1 MTSFSERRSF
11 LLGAA
16 SMTALPA
23 IARANRQDWD
33 VPYVPTPPEVVE
45 AMLDLAKLKPGEQL
59 IDLGSGDGRIAI
71 AAARRGA
78 RALGVERN
86 ARLVARSRT
95 LAKMAGQAEGA
106 RFVRADL
113 FSVSLRGADVV
124 TLYLLPDVNERLRP
138 KLLAELRPGARVVS
152 HAFDMGEWAA
162 DATQS
167 ISGKSVYGW
176 TIPAVAGGA
185 WRMMGEN
192 GTSALLIIE
201 QRYNR
206 IAGTLDNVA
215 ITEARLDGAALS
227 FVAKGTRY
235 LGIVAERT
243 ITSDPAVR
251 PAWSAERVE

>member
-1 MTSFSERRSF
+1 MTSFSERRFF
-11 LLGAA
+11 LSGAA
-16 SMTALPA
+16 GMIALPS

-45 AMLDLAKLKPGEQL
+45 AMLDLAQLKPGEQV

-95 LAKMAGQAEGA
+95 LAKMAGQSEGA

-113 FSVSLRGADVV
+113 FSVSLRGADVA
-124 TLYLLPDVNERLRP
+124 TLY
-138 KLLAELRPGARVVS
+138 
-152 HAFDMGEWAA
+152 
-162 DATQS
+162 
-167 ISGKSVYGW
+167 
-176 TIPAVAGGA
+176 
-185 WRMMGEN
+185 WRMMDEN
-192 GTSALLIIE
+192 GTSALLMIE

-206 IAGTLDNVA
+206 IAGTLDNVP
-215 ITEARLDGAALS
+215 ITEARLDGPALS

-235 LGIVAERT
+235 RGIVAERT
-243 ITSDPAVR
+243 ITCDPALR
-251 PAWSAERVE
+251 PAWSAERAE